1 MKLLVKIIF
10 IFIVFIVSCTSNNDT
25 LQGRWVVDNVNFDF
39 DERRNTPEM
48 IHQMGREE
56 SKNELIFKNDSIVY
70 IKMSIYDGE
79 YHYTINENSEI
90 RFKDVSGFN
99 ILGVMKEN
107 KIYSEQNTAIGKM
120 RVVFVKE
127 TK

>member
-1 MKLLVKIIF
+1 
-10 IFIVFIVSCTSNNDT
+10 
-25 LQGRWVVDNVNFDF
+25 VDNVNFDF

-70 IKMSIYDGE
+70 IKMSVYDGE

>member
-1 MKLLVKIIF
+1 
-10 IFIVFIVSCTSNNDT
+10 
-25 LQGRWVVDNVNFDF
+25 
-39 DERRNTPEM
+39 M

-70 IKMSIYDGE
+70 IKMSVYDGE